1 MQLGGIG
8 DSHSASMHQVTTCM
22 HSHDTE
28 QKVGA
33 AKLTSPAETPKL
45 DLRVHQE
52 QTQLSF
58 MEWVQQLLQNGRQ
71 RLLGFWRGNDTSFQS
86 ESGEK
91 TVSGQVMAQ
100 AFAESD
106 TSVKKQQDTLHS
118 NPYFAAIEPE
128 KTTNAGIPIF
138 QKVKLKVKEA
148 TGQLTG
154 QLAKHLPNKFFSFQK
169 QGSFH
174 AKKEGRREDLRKR
187 SKYREDQ
194 LEIDCVLTDESYLLD
209 SYDRKG
215 AYSQLTTRK

>member
-1 MQLGGIG
+1 M
-8 DSHSASMHQVTTCM
+8 TP
-22 HSHDTE
+22 
-28 QKVGA
+28 
-33 AKLTSPAETPKL
+33 PAETPKL
-45 DLRVHQE
+45 ELRVHQE

-58 MEWVQQLLQNGRQ
+58 MEWVQQLLQNGKQ
-71 RLLGFWRGNDTSFQS
+71 RLLGFWRGDGASIQS

-91 TVSGQVMAQ
+91 TISGQVMSQ
-100 AFAESD
+100 VPDGSD

-128 KTTNAGIPIF
+128 KASNAGIPIF
-138 QKVKLKVKEA
+138 QKVKLKVREA
-148 TGQLTG
+148 TG

-215 AYSQLTTRK
+215 EYSQLTTRK

>member
-8 DSHSASMHQVTTCM
+8 DSHSAGMHHVTVCM

-45 DLRVHQE
+45 ELRAHQE

-58 MEWVQQLLQNGRQ
+58 MEWVQQLLRSGKQ
-71 RLLGFWRGNDTSFQS
+71 RLLGFWRGNDTSIQS

-91 TVSGQVMAQ
+91 NVSGQVMAR
-100 AFAESD
+100 AFEEND
-106 TSVKKQQDTLHS
+106 TSVKKQEDTLYN

-128 KTTNAGIPIF
+128 KSTTVSVPVF

-148 TGQLTG
+148 TGQL
-154 QLAKHLPNKFFSFQK
+154 ARHLPNKFFSFQK

-215 AYSQLTTRK
+215 EYSQLTTRK

>member
-28 QKVGA
+28 HKVGA
-33 AKLTSPAETPKL
+33 AKLTSPAEAPKL
-45 DLRVHQE
+45 ELQVHQE

-71 RLLGFWRGNDTSFQS
+71 RLLGFWRGGGDSIQS
-86 ESGEK
+86 QSGEK

-100 AFAESD
+100 ISIESD
-106 TSVKKQQDTLHS
+106 TNVKKQQDTLHS

-128 KTTNAGIPIF
+128 KSTMVSVPVF
-138 QKVKLKVKEA
+138 QKVKLKVREA
-148 TGQLTG
+148 TG

-215 AYSQLTTRK
+215 EYSQLTTRK

>member
-8 DSHSASMHQVTTCM
+8 DSHSASMHQVTTCI

-33 AKLTSPAETPKL
+33 AKLTSPAETPKME
-45 DLRVHQE
+45 LRVHQE

-58 MEWVQQLLQNGRQ
+58 MDWVQQLLRNGRQ
-71 RLLGFWRGNDTSFQS
+71 WLLGFWHGNGVSIQN

-91 TVSGQVMAQ
+91 TMSNQVMAQ
-100 AFAESD
+100 VLAESD

-128 KTTNAGIPIF
+128 KTINAGIPIF

-148 TGQLTG
+148 TGQL
-154 QLAKHLPNKFFSFQK
+154 AKHLPNKFFDFQK

-215 AYSQLTTRK
+215 EYSQLTTRK

>member
-28 QKVGA
+28 HKVGA

-45 DLRVHQE
+45 ELQVHQE

-71 RLLGFWRGNDTSFQS
+71 RLLGFWRGGGDSIQS
-86 ESGEK
+86 QSGEK

-100 AFAESD
+100 ISIESD
-106 TSVKKQQDTLHS
+106 TNVKKQQDTLHS

-128 KTTNAGIPIF
+128 KSTTVSVPVF
-138 QKVKLKVKEA
+138 QKVKLKVREA
-148 TGQLTG
+148 TG

-215 AYSQLTTRK
+215 EYSQLTTRK

>member
-45 DLRVHQE
+45 ELRVHQE

-58 MEWVQQLLQNGRQ
+58 MEWVQQLLRSGRQ
-71 RLLGFWRGNDTSFQS
+71 RLLGFWRGSDVSIQS

-100 AFAESD
+100 VYAESD
-106 TSVKKQQDTLHS
+106 TSVKKQQDTLHN

-128 KTTNAGIPIF
+128 KSTTVSVPVF

-148 TGQLTG
+148 TG

-174 AKKEGRREDLRKR
+174 AKKEGRREDLRRR

-215 AYSQLTTRK
+215 EYSQLTTRK

>member
-8 DSHSASMHQVTTCM
+8 NSHSASMHQVTQCM
-22 HSHDTE
+22 HDHESE
-28 QKVGA
+28 RQQGA
-33 AKLTSPAETPKL
+33 TKLVSPSEAPKQE
-45 DLRVHQE
+45 LRVHQE

-58 MEWVQQLLQNGRQ
+58 MDWVQQLLQNGKQ
-71 RLLGFWRGNDTSFQS
+71 WLLGFWRGNGVSLQS
-86 ESGEK
+86 GSGEK
-91 TVSGQVMAQ
+91 TMSGQVMSQ
-100 AFAESD
+100 VPAESD
-106 TSVKKQQDTLHS
+106 TSVKKQQDALHS

-128 KTTNAGIPIF
+128 KNTNAGIPIF
-138 QKVKLKVKEA
+138 QKVKLKVREA
-148 TGQLTG
+148 TG
-154 QLAKHLPNKFFSFQK
+154 QLAKHLPNKFFNFQK
-169 QGSFH
+169 QSSFH

>member
-8 DSHSASMHQVTTCM
+8 NSHSASMHQVTTCM

-45 DLRVHQE
+45 ELRVHQE

-58 MEWVQQLLQNGRQ
+58 MEWVQQLLRSGRQ
-71 RLLGFWRGNDTSFQS
+71 RLLGFWRGSDVSIQS

-100 AFAESD
+100 VYAESD
-106 TSVKKQQDTLHS
+106 TSVKKQQDTLHN

-128 KTTNAGIPIF
+128 KSTTVSVPVF

-148 TGQLTG
+148 TG

-174 AKKEGRREDLRKR
+174 AKKEGRREDLRRR

-215 AYSQLTTRK
+215 EYSQLTTRK

>member
-28 QKVGA
+28 RKVGA

-45 DLRVHQE
+45 ELRANQE
-52 QTQLSF
+52 LTQLSF
-58 MEWVQQLLQNGRQ
+58 RDWVQQLLRNGRQ
-71 RLLGFWRGNDTSFQS
+71 RLLGFWRGGDASIQS

-91 TVSGQVMAQ
+91 TASGQVMTQ
-100 AFAESD
+100 ILVESD
-106 TSVKKQQDTLHS
+106 TNVKKQQNTLHS

-128 KTTNAGIPIF
+128 KANSAGIPIF
-138 QKVKLKVKEA
+138 QKVKLKIREA
-148 TGQLTG
+148 TG

-215 AYSQLTTRK
+215 EYSQLTTRK

>member
-45 DLRVHQE
+45 ELRVHQE

-71 RLLGFWRGNDTSFQS
+71 RLLGFWRGGGDSIQS
-86 ESGEK
+86 QSGEK

-100 AFAESD
+100 ISTESD
-106 TSVKKQQDTLHS
+106 TNVKKQQDTLHS

-128 KTTNAGIPIF
+128 KTTNAGITIF
-138 QKVKLKVKEA
+138 QKVKLKVREA
-148 TGQLTG
+148 TG
-154 QLAKHLPNKFFSFQK
+154 QLAKHLPQKFFSFQK